1 MRPARSSSQRV
12 AVWTSLLAAVS
23 ALLLAAQ
30 LPAAT
35 AAPQPWMNRSLPP
48 DQRADLVEAQMTVAE
63 KVSLATG
70 KVLCLG
76 SGGDG
81 MVPGIPRLG
90 IPDLKLKGA
99 GMGVT
104 DLCGALFGDS
114 LRSKATMLPAPIAM
128 AASWDPG
135 LAYEDGALI
144 GAETRDLGFNVSI
157 GGDVNLAR
165 DPRNGR
171 TFEAEGEDPYLAG
184 TTVAAQ
190 LRGTESAHIPAT
202 IKHFALNNEETHRL
216 TASSNVDERTMRE
229 LELRTFEIGIER
241 SGVSAVMCAY
251 NKVNGTPSCE
261 NQHLLRDVLKGDWG
275 FRGWVMSDWWACAP
289 PAVFDPADM
298 CQTAQAADAGLD
310 QQQPNG
316 TYYGAALLTAVT
328 AGAVPQARLDE
339 MVHRILRS
347 LFASGVI
354 DDPPVAR
361 PLDVHEGAAVAR
373 RIEEQSAVL
382 LRNEGGALP
391 LKRSGTRTI
400 AVIGAPANATPPQA
414 DGSFPG
420 SSARVNPIAPDKP
433 LEGIEDEAPGA
444 EVRFEDG
451 SDPARAAALAAQ
463 SDVAIVYARDTEAE
477 GADRANL
484 ALDGNAD
491 GLITAVAAANPR
503 TVVVLMTGSAVTMPW
518 LGRVPAVL
526 EAWYPGERGGHA
538 IARLLFGD
546 VNPSGRLPL
555 TFPVSE
561 ADLATAGSPARWP
574 GDAHNIDYDEG
585 LLLGYRWYDAKRI
598 APLFPFGFGL
608 SYGGRFRYSHL
619 RITPKSTARPG
630 TVRDGHR
637 LAKVRFRLTNTGTRA
652 ASETAQIYAGFPASA
667 GEPPKRLV
675 AFRKIQLRP
684 RHGAVVRA
692 AIDDRS
698 LAYWDTARGG
708 WAIAPGDYPIWVG
721 SSSRDLHLQGTLH
734 LRGG

>member
-1 MRPARSSSQRV
+1 
-12 AVWTSLLAAVS
+12 
-23 ALLLAAQ
+23 
-30 LPAAT
+30 
-35 AAPQPWMNRSLPP
+35 
-48 DQRADLVEAQMTVAE
+48 
-63 KVSLATG
+63 
-70 KVLCLG
+70 
-76 SGGDG
+76 
-81 MVPGIPRLG
+81 
-90 IPDLKLKGA
+90 
-99 GMGVT
+99 
-104 DLCGALFGDS
+104 
-114 LRSKATMLPAPIAM
+114 
-128 AASWDPG
+128 
-135 LAYEDGALI
+135 
-144 GAETRDLGFNVSI
+144 
-157 GGDVNLAR
+157 
-165 DPRNGR
+165 
-171 TFEAEGEDPYLAG
+171 
-184 TTVAAQ
+184 
-190 LRGTESAHIPAT
+190 
-202 IKHFALNNEETHRL
+202 
-216 TASSNVDERTMRE
+216 
-229 LELRTFEIGIER
+229 
-241 SGVSAVMCAY
+241 
-251 NKVNGTPSCE
+251 
-261 NQHLLRDVLKGDWG
+261 
-275 FRGWVMSDWWACAP
+275 
-289 PAVFDPADM
+289 
-298 CQTAQAADAGLD
+298 
-310 QQQPNG
+310 
-316 TYYGAALLTAVT
+316 
-328 AGAVPQARLDE
+328 
-339 MVHRILRS
+339 
-347 LFASGVI
+347 
-354 DDPPVAR
+354 
-361 PLDVHEGAAVAR
+361 
-373 RIEEQSAVL
+373 
-382 LRNEGGALP
+382 
-391 LKRSGTRTI
+391 
-400 AVIGAPANATPPQA
+400 
-414 DGSFPG
+414 
-420 SSARVNPIAPDKP
+420 
-433 LEGIEDEAPGA
+433 
-444 EVRFEDG
+444 
-451 SDPARAAALAAQ
+451 
-463 SDVAIVYARDTEAE
+463 VAIVYARDTEAE